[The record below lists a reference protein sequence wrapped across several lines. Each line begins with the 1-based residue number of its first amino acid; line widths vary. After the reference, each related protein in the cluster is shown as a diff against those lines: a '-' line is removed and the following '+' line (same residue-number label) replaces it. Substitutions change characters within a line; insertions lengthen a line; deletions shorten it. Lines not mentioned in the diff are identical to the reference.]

1 MPKVAILAGEPSGD
15 MIASQLMSELNKR
28 YKNIEYIGIGGPLM
42 SKYGLRSYFDYSHL
56 GVRGYFE
63 VIKKLPK
70 LFKFRHSL
78 VNYLLQQKPDI
89 FIGIDAPDF
98 NFAIEKKLKANKIP
112 TFHYVAP
119 SVWAWRKNRIYKMR
133 DCMNHLFSIFPHEE
147 VIFKKI
153 KLPITYVGHPLA
165 SKIPL
170 NPNKQKAKKVIGIDS
185 KGTII
190 SLLPGSRGGEVK
202 WHFDIMLKA
211 ALLINKK
218 LQNCFFLVPVNNKLN
233 YDYLLR
239 KVNQY
244 GIVNIKVIFGH
255 SHEVLSCSDISI
267 LASGTASLEAA
278 LFKKPMIIIY
288 RMSWLSWFVLKR
300 MHLISY
306 IGLPNILLDKFAVP
320 ELIQNNAQP
329 DNIASKVLELLS
341 DKKYLNELKNDF
353 TKLHKKLKRDT
364 SSLIINQI
372 QRYLK

>member
-15 MIASQLMSELNKR
+15 MIACQLMSELNKR

-42 SKYGLRSYFDYSHL
+42 SKYGLKSYFDYSHL
-56 GVRGYFE
+56 SIRGYFE
-63 VIKKLPK
+63 AIKNLPK
-70 LFKFRHSL
+70 LLKLRYSL
-78 VNYLLQQKPDI
+78 INYLLQQKPDI

-119 SVWAWRKNRIYKMR
+119 SVWAWRKNRIYKMK
-133 DCMNHLFSIFPHEE
+133 DCMNHLFSIFPHEKK
-147 VIFKKI
+147 IFKKI

-170 NPNKQKAKKVIGIDS
+170 NPNKQKAKKIIGIDS

-190 SLLPGSRGGEVK
+190 SLLPGSRRSEVR

-233 YDYLLR
+233 YEYLL
-239 KVNQY
+239 KKIKQY
-244 GIVNIKVIFGH
+244 SLTNIKVIFGH
-255 SHEVLSCSDISI
+255 SHEVLSSSDISI

-288 RMSWLSWFVLKR
+288 RMSWLSWFLLKR

-320 ELIQNNAQP
+320 ELIQKNAQP
-329 DNIASKVLELLS
+329 NNIACRVLELLS
-341 DKKYLNELKNDF
+341 DKKYLKELKDDF
-353 TKLHKKLKRDT
+353 TKLHTELKRDT

>member
-1 MPKVAILAGEPSGD
+1 MSKVAILAGEPSGD

-42 SKYGLRSYFDYSHL
+42 SKYGLKSYFDYSHL
-56 GVRGYFE
+56 SIRGYFE
-63 VIKKLPK
+63 AIKNLPK
-70 LFKFRHSL
+70 LLKFRYSL
-78 VNYLLQQKPDI
+78 INYLLQQKPDI

-119 SVWAWRKNRIYKMR
+119 SVWAWRKNRIYKMK
-133 DCMNHLFSIFPHEE
+133 DCMNHLFSIFPHEKK
-147 VIFKKI
+147 IFKKI

-170 NPNKQKAKKVIGIDS
+170 NPNKQKAKKIIGIDS

-190 SLLPGSRGGEVK
+190 SLLPGSRRSEVR

-233 YDYLLR
+233 YEYLL
-239 KVNQY
+239 KKIKQY
-244 GIVNIKVIFGH
+244 SLTNIKVIFGH
-255 SHEVLSCSDISI
+255 SHEVLSSSDISI

-288 RMSWLSWFVLKR
+288 RMSWLSWFLLKR

-306 IGLPNILLDKFAVP
+306 IGLPNILLDRFAVP

-329 DNIASKVLELLS
+329 NNIAYKVLELLS

-372 QRYLK
+372 HRYLK

>member
-28 YKNIEYIGIGGPLM
+28 YKNIEYIGVGGPLM
-42 SKYGLRSYFDYSHL
+42 SKYGLKSYFDYSHL

-70 LFKFRHSL
+70 LLKFRHSL

-119 SVWAWRKNRIYKMR
+119 SVWAWRKNRMYKMR
-133 DCMNHLFSIFPHEE
+133 DYMNHLFSIFPHEE
-147 VIFKKI
+147 EIFKKI

-190 SLLPGSRGGEVK
+190 SLLPGSRGGEVR

-233 YDYLLR
+233 YDYLL
-239 KVNQY
+239 KKINQY
-244 GIVNIKVIFGH
+244 SITNIKVIFGH

-288 RMSWLSWFVLKR
+288 RMSWLSWFLLKR

-306 IGLPNILLDKFAVP
+306 IGLPNILLDKFVVP
-320 ELIQNNAQP
+320 ELIQKNAQP
-329 DNIASKVLELLS
+329 KNIAYKVLELLS
-341 DKKYLNELKNDF
+341 DKKYLKELKIDF
-353 TKLHKKLKRDT
+353 TKLHKNLKRDT
-364 SSLIINQI
+364 SLLIIKQI
-372 QRYLK
+372 HRYLK

>member
-42 SKYGLRSYFDYSHL
+42 SKYGLKSYFDYSHL
-56 GVRGYFE
+56 SVRGYFE
-63 VIKKLPK
+63 ALKNLPK
-70 LFKFRHSL
+70 LLKFRRSL
-78 VNYLLQQKPDI
+78 INYLLQQKPDI
-89 FIGIDAPDF
+89 FIGIDVPDF
-98 NFAIEKKLKANKIP
+98 NFAIEKRLKANQIP

-119 SVWAWRKNRIYKMR
+119 SVWAWRKNRMYKMK
-133 DCMNHLFSIFPHEE
+133 DYMNHLFSIFPHEE

-170 NPNKQKAKKVIGIDS
+170 TSNKQKAKKVIGIDS
-185 KGTII
+185 EGIII
-190 SLLPGSRGGEVK
+190 SLLPGSRRGEVK
-202 WHFDIMLKA
+202 WHFDVMLKA

-218 LQNCFFLVPVNNKLN
+218 LKNCFFLVPVNNKLN
-233 YDYLLR
+233 YEYLL
-239 KVNQY
+239 KKIKQY

-288 RMSWLSWFVLKR
+288 RMSWLSWFLLKR

-372 QRYLK
+372 HRYLK

>member
-42 SKYGLRSYFDYSHL
+42 SKYGLKSYFDYSHL
-56 GVRGYFE
+56 SVRGYFE
-63 VIKKLPK
+63 ALKNLPK
-70 LFKFRHSL
+70 LLKFRRSL
-78 VNYLLQQKPDI
+78 INYLLQQKPDI
-89 FIGIDAPDF
+89 FIGIDVPDF
-98 NFAIEKKLKANKIP
+98 NFAIEKRLKANQIP

-119 SVWAWRKNRIYKMR
+119 SVWAWRKNRMYKMK
-133 DCMNHLFSIFPHEE
+133 DYMNHLFSIFPHEE

-170 NPNKQKAKKVIGIDS
+170 TSNKQKAKKVIGIDS
-185 KGTII
+185 EGIII
-190 SLLPGSRGGEVK
+190 SLLPGSRRGEVK
-202 WHFDIMLKA
+202 WHFDVMLKA

-218 LQNCFFLVPVNNKLN
+218 LKNCFFLVPVNNKLN
-233 YDYLLR
+233 YEYLL
-239 KVNQY
+239 KKIKQY

-288 RMSWLSWFVLKR
+288 RMSWLSWFLLKR

-306 IGLPNILLDKFAVP
+306 IGLPNILLDKFVVP
-320 ELIQNNAQP
+320 ELIQKNAQP
-329 DNIASKVLELLS
+329 NNIAYKVLELLS
-341 DKKYLNELKNDF
+341 DKKYLKELKIDF
-353 TKLHKKLKRDT
+353 TKLHKILKRDT
-364 SSLIINQI
+364 SSLIIKKI
-372 QRYLK
+372 HRYLK

>member
-42 SKYGLRSYFDYSHL
+42 SKYGLKSYFDYSHL
-56 GVRGYFE
+56 SVRGYFE
-63 VIKKLPK
+63 ALKNLPK
-70 LFKFRHSL
+70 LLKFRRSL
-78 VNYLLQQKPDI
+78 INYLLQQKPDI
-89 FIGIDAPDF
+89 FIGIDVPDF
-98 NFAIEKKLKANKIP
+98 NFAIEKRLKANQIP

-119 SVWAWRKNRIYKMR
+119 SVWAWRKNRMYKMK
-133 DCMNHLFSIFPHEE
+133 DYMNHLFSIFPHEE

-170 NPNKQKAKKVIGIDS
+170 TSNKQKAKKVIGIDS
-185 KGTII
+185 EGIII
-190 SLLPGSRGGEVK
+190 SLLPGSRRGEVK
-202 WHFDIMLKA
+202 WHFDVMLKA

-218 LQNCFFLVPVNNKLN
+218 LKNCFFLVPVNNKLN
-233 YDYLLR
+233 YEYLL
-239 KVNQY
+239 KKIKQY

-288 RMSWLSWFVLKR
+288 RMSWLSWFLLNR

-306 IGLPNILLDKFAVP
+306 IGLPNILLDRFAVP

-329 DNIASKVLELLS
+329 NNIAYKVLELLS

-372 QRYLK
+372 HRYLK

>member
-28 YKNIEYIGIGGPLM
+28 YKNIEYVGIGGPLM
-42 SKYGLRSYFDYSHL
+42 TQCGLTSYFDYSHL
-56 GVRGYFE
+56 SVRGYFE
-63 VIKKLPK
+63 VIKNLPK
-70 LFKFRHSL
+70 LLKLRYSL
-78 VNYLLQQKPDI
+78 INYLLHQKPDL

-119 SVWAWRKNRIYKMR
+119 SVWAWRKDRIYKMK
-133 DCMNHLFSIFPHEE
+133 DCMHHLFSIFPHEE
-147 VIFKKI
+147 AIFKKI

-170 NPNKQKAKKVIGIDS
+170 NSNSQKAKEVIGINAE
-185 KGTII
+185 GPII
-190 SLLPGSRGGEVK
+190 SLLPGSRAGEVK
-202 WHFDIMLKA
+202 WHFDVMLKA
-211 ALLINKK
+211 ALLINNKYK
-218 LQNCFFLVPVNNKLN
+218 NCFFLVPVNNKLN
-233 YDYLLR
+233 YKYLL
-239 KVNQY
+239 KKIKQY
-244 GIVNIKVIFGH
+244 NIENIKVIFGH
-255 SHEVLSCSDISI
+255 SHEVLSSSDISI

-288 RMSWLSWFVLKR
+288 RMSWLSWFLLKR

-320 ELIQNNAQP
+320 ELIQNKAQSY
-329 DNIASKVLELLS
+329 NIAEKALDLLA
-341 DKKYLNELKNDF
+341 DKKYLNELRYDF
-353 TKLHKKLKRDT
+353 RQLHKNLKRNT
-364 SSLIINQI
+364 SSLIIDQI

>member
-15 MIASQLMSELNKR
+15 MIASQLMFELNKR
-28 YKNIEYIGIGGPLM
+28 FNNIEYIGIGGPLM
-42 SKYGLRSYFDYSHL
+42 AKYGLRSYFDYSHL
-56 GVRGYFE
+56 SVRGYFE
-63 VIKKLPK
+63 VIKNLPK
-70 LFKFRHSL
+70 LLKFRNSL
-78 VNYLLQQKPDI
+78 INYILQQKPDI
-89 FIGIDAPDF
+89 FIGIDSPDF

-119 SVWAWRKNRIYKMR
+119 SVWAWRKNRIYKMK
-133 DCMNHLFSIFPHEE
+133 DCMHHLFSIFPHEE

-170 NPNKQKAKKVIGIDS
+170 TSNKQKAKNVIGINS

-190 SLLPGSRGGEVK
+190 SLLPGSRRGEVR
-202 WHFDIMLKA
+202 WHFDVMLKA

-218 LQNCFFLVPVNNKLN
+218 LKNCYFLVPVNNKLN
-233 YDYLLR
+233 YEYLL
-239 KVNQY
+239 KKIKQY
-244 GIVNIKVIFGH
+244 DLINIKVIFGH
-255 SHEVLSCSDISI
+255 SHAVLSCSDISI

-288 RMSWLSWFVLKR
+288 RMSWLSWLLLKR

-306 IGLPNILLDKFAVP
+306 IGLPNILLDKLSVP

-329 DNIASKVLELLS
+329 NKIAHKVLELLS
-341 DKKYLNELKNDF
+341 DKKYLNELKYDF

>member
-15 MIASQLMSELNKR
+15 MIACQLMSELNKR

-42 SKYGLRSYFDYSHL
+42 SKYGLKSYFDYSHL
-56 GVRGYFE
+56 SIRGYFE
-63 VIKKLPK
+63 AIKNLPK
-70 LFKFRHSL
+70 LLKFRYSL
-78 VNYLLQQKPDI
+78 INYLLQQKPDI
-89 FIGIDAPDF
+89 FIGIDSPDF

-119 SVWAWRKNRIYKMR
+119 SVWAWRKNRIYKMK
-133 DCMNHLFSIFPHEE
+133 DCMNHLFSIFPHEKK
-147 VIFKKI
+147 IFKKI

-170 NPNKQKAKKVIGIDS
+170 NPNKQKAKKIIGIDS

-190 SLLPGSRGGEVK
+190 SLLPGSRRSEVR

-233 YDYLLR
+233 YEYLL
-239 KVNQY
+239 KKIKQY
-244 GIVNIKVIFGH
+244 SLTNIKVIFGH
-255 SHEVLSCSDISI
+255 SHEVLSSSDISI

-288 RMSWLSWFVLKR
+288 RMSWLSWFLLKR
-300 MHLISY
+300 MHLISF

-320 ELIQNNAQP
+320 ELIQKNAQP
-329 DNIASKVLELLS
+329 NNIACRVLELLS
-341 DKKYLNELKNDF
+341 DKKYLKELKYDF
-353 TKLHKKLKRDT
+353 TKLHTKLKRDT

>member
-15 MIASQLMSELNKR
+15 MIACQLMSELNKR

-42 SKYGLRSYFDYSHL
+42 SKYGLKSYFDYSHL
-56 GVRGYFE
+56 SIRGYFE
-63 VIKKLPK
+63 AIKNLPK
-70 LFKFRHSL
+70 LLKFRYSL
-78 VNYLLQQKPDI
+78 INYLLQQKPDI

-119 SVWAWRKNRIYKMR
+119 SVWAWRKNRIYKMK
-133 DCMNHLFSIFPHEE
+133 DCMNHLFSIFPHEKK
-147 VIFKKI
+147 IFKKI

-170 NPNKQKAKKVIGIDS
+170 NPNKQKAKKIIGIDS

-190 SLLPGSRGGEVK
+190 SLLPGSRRSEVR

-233 YDYLLR
+233 YEYLL
-239 KVNQY
+239 KKIKQY
-244 GIVNIKVIFGH
+244 SLTNIKVIFGH
-255 SHEVLSCSDISI
+255 SHEVLSSSDISI

-288 RMSWLSWFVLKR
+288 RMSWLSWFLLKR
-300 MHLISY
+300 MHLISF

-320 ELIQNNAQP
+320 ELIQKNAQP
-329 DNIASKVLELLS
+329 NNIACRVLELLS
-341 DKKYLNELKNDF
+341 DKKYLKELKYDF
-353 TKLHKKLKRDT
+353 TKLHTELKRDT

>member
-42 SKYGLRSYFDYSHL
+42 SKFGLKSYFDFSYLSI
-56 GVRGYFE
+56 RGYFE
-63 VIKKLPK
+63 VIKNLPK
-70 LFKFRHSL
+70 LLKFRRSL
-78 VNYLLQQKPDI
+78 INYLLQQKPDI

-98 NFAIEKKLKANKIP
+98 NFVIEKKLKAEKIP

-119 SVWAWRKNRIYKMR
+119 SVWAWRKNRIHKMK
-133 DCMNHLFSIFPHEE
+133 DCINHLFSVFPHEE
-147 VIFKKI
+147 EIFKKI
-153 KLPITYVGHPLA
+153 KLPTTYVGHPLA

-170 NPNKQKAKKVIGIDS
+170 YPNKQKAKKVIGIDS
-185 KGTII
+185 ERIII
-190 SLLPGSRGGEVK
+190 SLLPGSRTGEVK
-202 WHFDIMLKA
+202 WHFDVMLKA

-233 YDYLLR
+233 YEYLL
-239 KVNQY
+239 KKIKKY
-244 GIVNIKVIFGH
+244 DIVNIKVIFGH
-255 SHEVLSCSDISI
+255 SHEVLLCSDISI

-278 LFKKPMIIIY
+278 LFKKPMLIIY

>member
-1 MPKVAILAGEPSGD
+1 
-15 MIASQLMSELNKR
+15 MSELNKR

-42 SKYGLRSYFDYSHL
+42 SKYGLKSYFDYSHL
-56 GVRGYFE
+56 SIRGYFE
-63 VIKKLPK
+63 AIKNLPK
-70 LFKFRHSL
+70 LLKFRYSL
-78 VNYLLQQKPDI
+78 INYLLQQKPDI

-119 SVWAWRKNRIYKMR
+119 SVWAWRKNRIYKMK
-133 DCMNHLFSIFPHEE
+133 DCMNHLFSIFPHEKK
-147 VIFKKI
+147 IFKKI

-170 NPNKQKAKKVIGIDS
+170 NPNKQKAKKIIGIDS

-190 SLLPGSRGGEVK
+190 SLLPGSRRSEVR

-233 YDYLLR
+233 YEYLL
-239 KVNQY
+239 KKIKQY
-244 GIVNIKVIFGH
+244 SLTNIKVIFGH
-255 SHEVLSCSDISI
+255 SHEVLSSSDISI

-288 RMSWLSWFVLKR
+288 RMSWLSWFLLKR

-320 ELIQNNAQP
+320 ELIQKNAQP
-329 DNIASKVLELLS
+329 NNIACRVLELLS
-341 DKKYLNELKNDF
+341 DKKYLKELKYDF
-353 TKLHKKLKRDT
+353 TKLHTELKRDT

>member
-42 SKYGLRSYFDYSHL
+42 SKYGLNSYFDYSHL
-56 GVRGYFE
+56 SVRGYFE
-63 VIKKLPK
+63 AIKNLPK
-70 LFKFRHSL
+70 LLKFRHSL
-78 VNYLLQQKPDI
+78 INYLLQQKPDI
-89 FIGIDAPDF
+89 FIGIDVPDF
-98 NFAIEKKLKANKIP
+98 NFAIEKKLKANQIP
-112 TFHYVAP
+112 IFHYVAP
-119 SVWAWRKNRIYKMR
+119 SVWAWRKNRMYKMK
-133 DCMNHLFSIFPHEE
+133 DYMNHLFSIFPHEE
-147 VIFKKI
+147 AIFKKI

-170 NPNKQKAKKVIGIDS
+170 TSNKQKAKKVIGINS

-190 SLLPGSRGGEVK
+190 SLLPGSRRGEVR
-202 WHFDIMLKA
+202 WHFDVMLKA

-233 YDYLLR
+233 YDYLL
-239 KVNQY
+239 KKINQY
-244 GIVNIKVIFGH
+244 SITNIEVIFGH

-288 RMSWLSWFVLKR
+288 RMSWLSWFLIKR

-306 IGLPNILLDKFAVP
+306 IGLPNILLDKFLVP
-320 ELIQNNAQP
+320 ELIQKNAQP
-329 DNIASKVLELLS
+329 KNIAYKVLELLS
-341 DKKYLNELKNDF
+341 DKKYLKELKIDF
-353 TKLHKKLKRDT
+353 TKLHKNLKRDT
-364 SSLIINQI
+364 SLLIIKQI
-372 QRYLK
+372 HRYLK

>member
-119 SVWAWRKNRIYKMR
+119 SVWAWRKNRMYKMR
-133 DCMNHLFSIFPHEE
+133 DYMNHLFSIFPHEE

-165 SKIPL
+165 SKISL

-190 SLLPGSRGGEVK
+190 SLLPGSRGGEVR

-218 LQNCFFLVPVNNKLN
+218 LHNCFFLVPVNNRLN

-244 GIVNIKVIFGH
+244 DIDNIKVIFGH

-288 RMSWLSWFVLKR
+288 RMSWLSWFLLKR

>member
-42 SKYGLRSYFDYSHL
+42 SKYGLKSYFDYSHL
-56 GVRGYFE
+56 SVRGYFE
-63 VIKKLPK
+63 AIKNLPK
-70 LFKFRHSL
+70 LLKFRHSL
-78 VNYLLQQKPDI
+78 INYLLQQKPDI
-89 FIGIDAPDF
+89 FIGIDVPDF
-98 NFAIEKKLKANKIP
+98 NFAIEKRLKANQIP

-119 SVWAWRKNRIYKMR
+119 SVWAWRKNRMYKMK
-133 DCMNHLFSIFPHEE
+133 DYMNHLFSIFPHEE

-170 NPNKQKAKKVIGIDS
+170 TSNKQKAKKVIGIDS
-185 KGTII
+185 EGIII
-190 SLLPGSRGGEVK
+190 SLLPGSRRGEVK
-202 WHFDIMLKA
+202 WHFDVMLKA

-218 LQNCFFLVPVNNKLN
+218 LKNCFFLVPVNNKLN
-233 YDYLLR
+233 YEYLL
-239 KVNQY
+239 KKIKQY

-288 RMSWLSWFVLKR
+288 RMSWLSWFLLKR

-372 QRYLK
+372 HRYLK

>member
-15 MIASQLMSELNKR
+15 MIACQLMSELNKR

-42 SKYGLRSYFDYSHL
+42 SKYGLKSYFDYSHL
-56 GVRGYFE
+56 SIRGYFE
-63 VIKKLPK
+63 AIKNLPK
-70 LFKFRHSL
+70 LLKLRYSL
-78 VNYLLQQKPDI
+78 INYLLQQKPDI

-119 SVWAWRKNRIYKMR
+119 SVWAWRKNRIYKMK
-133 DCMNHLFSIFPHEE
+133 DCMNHLFSIFPHEKK
-147 VIFKKI
+147 IFKKI

-170 NPNKQKAKKVIGIDS
+170 NPNKQKAKKIIGIDS

-190 SLLPGSRGGEVK
+190 SLLPGSRRGEVR

-218 LQNCFFLVPVNNKLN
+218 LQSCFFLVPVNNKLN
-233 YDYLLR
+233 YEYLL
-239 KVNQY
+239 KKIKQY
-244 GIVNIKVIFGH
+244 SLTNIKVIFGH
-255 SHEVLSCSDISI
+255 SHEVLSSSDISI
-267 LASGTASLEAA
+267 LVSGTASLEAA

-288 RMSWLSWFVLKR
+288 RMSWLSWFLLKR

-320 ELIQNNAQP
+320 ELIQKNAQP
-329 DNIASKVLELLS
+329 NNIACRVLELLS
-341 DKKYLNELKNDF
+341 DKKYLKELKDDF
-353 TKLHKKLKRDT
+353 TKLHTELKRDT

>member
-28 YKNIEYIGIGGPLM
+28 FNNIEYIGIGGPLM
-42 SKYGLRSYFDYSHL
+42 AKYGLRSYFDYSHL
-56 GVRGYFE
+56 SVRGYFE
-63 VIKKLPK
+63 VIKNLPK
-70 LFKFRHSL
+70 LLKFRNSL
-78 VNYLLQQKPDI
+78 INYILQQKPDI
-89 FIGIDAPDF
+89 FIGIDSPDF

-119 SVWAWRKNRIYKMR
+119 SVWAWRKNRIYKMK
-133 DCMNHLFSIFPHEE
+133 DCMHHLFSIFPHEE

-170 NPNKQKAKKVIGIDS
+170 NPNKQKAKNVIGINS
-185 KGTII
+185 EGTII
-190 SLLPGSRGGEVK
+190 SLLPGSRRGEVR
-202 WHFDIMLKA
+202 WHFDVMLKA

-218 LQNCFFLVPVNNKLN
+218 LKNCYFLVPVNNKLN
-233 YDYLLR
+233 YEYLL
-239 KVNQY
+239 KKIKQY
-244 GIVNIKVIFGH
+244 DLINIKVIFGH
-255 SHEVLSCSDISI
+255 SHAVLSCSDISI

-288 RMSWLSWFVLKR
+288 RMSWLSWLLLKR

-306 IGLPNILLDKFAVP
+306 IGLPNILLDKLSVP

-329 DNIASKVLELLS
+329 NKIAHKVLELLS
-341 DKKYLNELKNDF
+341 DKKYLNELKYDF

>member
-1 MPKVAILAGEPSGD
+1 MSKVAILAGEPSGD

-42 SKYGLRSYFDYSHL
+42 TKYGLNSYFDYSHL
-56 GVRGYFE
+56 SVRGYFE
-63 VIKKLPK
+63 AIKNLPK
-70 LFKFRHSL
+70 LLKFRHSL
-78 VNYLLQQKPDI
+78 INYFLQQKPDI
-89 FIGIDAPDF
+89 FIGIDVPDF
-98 NFAIEKKLKANKIP
+98 NFAIEKKLKANQIP

-119 SVWAWRKNRIYKMR
+119 SVWAWRKNRMYKMKEYM
-133 DCMNHLFSIFPHEE
+133 DHLFSIFPHEE

-170 NPNKQKAKKVIGIDS
+170 TSNKKKAKKVIGIDS
-185 KGTII
+185 EGTII

-255 SHEVLSCSDISI
+255 SHEVLSASDISI

-288 RMSWLSWFVLKR
+288 RMSWLSWFLLKR

-306 IGLPNILLDKFAVP
+306 IGLPNILLDKFVVP
-320 ELIQNNAQP
+320 ELIQKNAQP
-329 DNIASKVLELLS
+329 NNIAYKVLELLS
-341 DKKYLNELKNDF
+341 DKKYLKELKIDF

-364 SSLIINQI
+364 SSLIIKQI
-372 QRYLK
+372 HRYLK

>member
-42 SKYGLRSYFDYSHL
+42 SKYGLKSYFDYSHL
-56 GVRGYFE
+56 SVRGYFE
-63 VIKKLPK
+63 ALKNLPK
-70 LFKFRHSL
+70 LLKFRRSL
-78 VNYLLQQKPDI
+78 INYLLQQKPDI
-89 FIGIDAPDF
+89 FIGIDVPDF
-98 NFAIEKKLKANKIP
+98 NFAIEKRLKANQIP

-119 SVWAWRKNRIYKMR
+119 SVWAWRKNRMYKMK
-133 DCMNHLFSIFPHEE
+133 DYMNHLFSIFPHEE

-170 NPNKQKAKKVIGIDS
+170 TSNKKKAKKVIGIDS
-185 KGTII
+185 EGTII
-190 SLLPGSRGGEVK
+190 SLLPGSRGGEVR

-233 YDYLLR
+233 YEYLL
-239 KVNQY
+239 KKIKQY

-288 RMSWLSWFVLKR
+288 RMSWLSWFLLKR

>member
-42 SKYGLRSYFDYSHL
+42 SKYGLKSYFDYSHL
-56 GVRGYFE
+56 SIRGYFE
-63 VIKKLPK
+63 AIKNLPK
-70 LFKFRHSL
+70 LLKFRYSL
-78 VNYLLQQKPDI
+78 INYLLQQKPDI

-119 SVWAWRKNRIYKMR
+119 SVWAWRKNRIYKMK
-133 DCMNHLFSIFPHEE
+133 DCMNHLFSIFPHEKK
-147 VIFKKI
+147 IFKKI

-170 NPNKQKAKKVIGIDS
+170 NPNKQKAKKIIGIDS

-190 SLLPGSRGGEVK
+190 SLLPGSRRSEVR

-233 YDYLLR
+233 YEYLL
-239 KVNQY
+239 KKIKQY
-244 GIVNIKVIFGH
+244 SLTNIKVIFGH
-255 SHEVLSCSDISI
+255 SHEVLSSSDISI

-288 RMSWLSWFVLKR
+288 RMSWLSWFLLKR
-300 MHLISY
+300 MHLISF

-320 ELIQNNAQP
+320 ELIQKNAQP
-329 DNIASKVLELLS
+329 NNIACRVLELLS
-341 DKKYLNELKNDF
+341 DKKYLKELKYDF
-353 TKLHKKLKRDT
+353 TKLHTELKRDT

>member
-15 MIASQLMSELNKR
+15 MIASQLMSEINKR
-28 YKNIEYIGIGGPLM
+28 YNNIEYIGIGGPLM
-42 SKYGLRSYFDYSHL
+42 AKYGLKSYFDYSHL
-56 GVRGYFE
+56 TVRGYFE

-70 LFKFRHSL
+70 LLKLRYSL
-78 VNYLLQQKPDI
+78 INYLLQQKPDI

-119 SVWAWRKNRIYKMR
+119 SVWAWRKNRIYKMK
-133 DCMNHLFSIFPHEE
+133 DCMNHLFSVFPHEA

-153 KLPITYVGHPLA
+153 KLPVTYVGHPLA

-170 NPNKQKAKKVIGIDS
+170 NLNKQKAKKIIGIDLD
-185 KGTII
+185 GTII
-190 SLLPGSRGGEVK
+190 ALLPGSRRGEVR
-202 WHFDIMLKA
+202 WHIDIMLKA
-211 ALLINKK
+211 ALLMNKK
-218 LQNCFFLVPVNNKLN
+218 LKNCFFLVPVNNKFN
-233 YDYLLR
+233 YEYLI
-239 KVNQY
+239 KKIKQH
-244 GIVNIKVIFGH
+244 GITNIKVIFGH

-288 RMSWLSWFVLKR
+288 RMSWLSWFLLKR

-306 IGLPNILLDKFAVP
+306 VGLPNILLKKFAVP

-329 DNIASKVLELLS
+329 NNIADKAIELLS
-341 DKKYLNELKNDF
+341 DRKYLKELKNDF
-353 TKLHKKLKRDT
+353 TKLHKELKRDT
-364 SSLIINQI
+364 SLLIINQI